1 MGTYQ
6 MNENK
11 TQYYLAD
18 ISTLIPYA
26 RNSRTHTDEQVA
38 QVAASIKE
46 FGFLNPVIIAEDN
59 TILAG
64 HARVLAAR
72 KLGLDKVPCVK
83 AENLTEAQKRAYIIA
98 DNKLSLNAGWDEE
111 LLAVEISDLQ
121 AESFDLSLL
130 GFDEKELDK
139 LLSPSGED
147 VKEDDFDID
156 AELDKPV
163 FTKDGDLWQIGR
175 HRLLCGD
182 CTKKENLD
190 RLMEGRKANL
200 TVTDPPYNVNYEGV
214 AGKIRNDNLGD
225 EEFFNFL
232 LSAFSRM
239 HENMAS
245 DASIYVFHA
254 DTEGLNFRR
263 AFDEAGFHLSG
274 CCIWKK
280 SRLMMGH
287 SPYQWQHEP
296 CLFGW
301 IKGGKH
307 HWYSDRKQST
317 IWEFDKPTKNDLHPT
332 MKPLALISYCILNSS
347 MSNTLVL
354 DPFLGSG
361 TTMMACQQLDRS
373 CFGLELDPKYCD
385 VIINRYIELVGSTD
399 GITVERNGTVLTYEQ
414 AKSLVESTEEAD
426 G

>member
-1 MGTYQ
+1 MK
-6 MNENK
+6 EN

-18 ISTLIPYA
+18 INTLIPYA
-26 RNSRTHTDEQVA
+26 RNSRTHTDAQVA

-72 KLGLDKVPCVK
+72 KLGLTKIPCIK
-83 AENLTEAQKRAYIIA
+83 AESLTEAQKRAYIIA

-111 LLAVEISDLQ
+111 LLAVEISDLKGS
-121 AESFDLSLL
+121 SFDISLL
-130 GFDEKELDK
+130 GFGDDELEK
-139 LLSPSGED
+139 LFRTETEGKVQD
-147 VKEDDFDID
+147 DDFDVD
-156 AELDKPV
+156 AELQKPAI
-163 FTKDGDLWQIGR
+163 TREGDIWTIGR
-175 HRLLCGD
+175 HRVMCGD
-182 CTKKENLD
+182 STLASNFEA
-190 RLMEGRKANL
+190 LMQGKKANL
-200 TVTDPPYNVNYEGV
+200 VVTDPPYNVNYEGT
-214 AGKIRNDNLGD
+214 AGKIKNDNMD
-225 EEFFNFL
+225 SKAFHEFL
-232 LSAFSRM
+232 LQSFTRM

-254 DTEGLNFRR
+254 DTEGLNFRS
-263 AFDEAGFHLSG
+263 AFDEAGFYLSG

-280 SRLMMGH
+280 PSLVLGR

-307 HWYSDRKQST
+307 QWYADRKQTT
-317 IWEFDKPTKNDLHPT
+317 IWEFEKPKKNALHPT
-332 MKPLALISYCILNSS
+332 MKPVPLIAYCILNSS
-347 MSNTLVL
+347 MSNTLIL

-361 TTMMACQQLDRS
+361 TTLIACEQTDRS
-373 CFGLELDPKYCD
+373 CYGLELDPKYCD
-385 VIINRYIELVGSTD
+385 VIVSRYIELTGKTD
-399 GITVERNGTVLTYEQ
+399 GISVERNGQVLTYEE
-414 AKSLVESTEEAD
+414 AKALVNSEEESD

>member
-1 MGTYQ
+1 MADK
-6 MNENK
+6 N

-18 ISTLIPYA
+18 ISSLIPYA

-38 QVAASIKE
+38 QVAASIRE

-72 KLGLDKVPCVK
+72 KLGLDKVPCIK

-111 LLAVEISDLQ
+111 LLAVEISDLKNE
-121 AESFDLSLL
+121 AFDLSLL

-139 LLSPSGED
+139 LLSPAEED

-156 AELDKPV
+156 SELEKPA
-163 FTKDGDLWQIGR
+163 FSKEGDLWTIGR

-182 CTKKENLD
+182 STLPESFE
-190 RLMEGRKANL
+190 RLMGGIKANL
-200 TVTDPPYNVNYEGV
+200 TVTDPPYNVNYKGV
-214 AGKIRNDNLGD
+214 AGKIKNDNMGNS
-225 EEFFNFL
+225 EFYSFL
-232 LSAFSRM
+232 LEAFNRM

-254 DTEGLNFRR
+254 DTEGLNFRK

-280 SRLMMGH
+280 HRLMIGH

-301 IKGGKH
+301 PKGGKH

-317 IWEFDKPTKNDLHPT
+317 IWEFDKPSRNDLHPT
-332 MKPLALISYCILNSS
+332 MKPMALIAYVIMNSS
-347 MSNTLVL
+347 MSNTVVL

-361 TTMMACQQLDRS
+361 TTMMVCQQSDRT
-373 CFGLELDPKYCD
+373 CYGVELDPKYCD
-385 VIINRYIELVGSTD
+385 VIVNRYIELVGNAD

-414 AKSLVESTEEAD
+414 ARSLVESTEESD

>member
-1 MGTYQ
+1 
-6 MNENK
+6 
-11 TQYYLAD
+11 
-18 ISTLIPYA
+18 
-26 RNSRTHTDEQVA
+26 
-38 QVAASIKE
+38 
-46 FGFLNPVIIAEDN
+46 
-59 TILAG
+59 
-64 HARVLAAR
+64 
-72 KLGLDKVPCVK
+72 
-83 AENLTEAQKRAYIIA
+83 
-98 DNKLSLNAGWDEE
+98 
-111 LLAVEISDLQ
+111 
-121 AESFDLSLL
+121 
-130 GFDEKELDK
+130 
-139 LLSPSGED
+139 
-147 VKEDDFDID
+147 
-156 AELDKPV
+156 
-163 FTKDGDLWQIGR
+163 
-175 HRLLCGD
+175 
-182 CTKKENLD
+182 
-190 RLMEGRKANL
+190 
-200 TVTDPPYNVNYEGV
+200 
-214 AGKIRNDNLGD
+214 
-225 EEFFNFL
+225 
-232 LSAFSRM
+232 M

-414 AKSLVESTEEAD
+414 ARSLVESTEEAD